1 MSYELSN
8 IINSII
14 CADCFDVLKQ
24 LPDKSVDLI
33 LTDPP
38 YGIGAGREKPHNGWA
53 DHGIRD
59 WDTSKPSPEFF
70 SEIIRVSKNQIVWG
84 GNYFSEYLPSSMGW
98 RIWDKGQR
106 DFSLADGELA
116 WTSFN
121 SALRI
126 FSYSRAAAL
135 QEGKIHPTQKPVP
148 LFKWC
153 LRDLSKPGDLILDPM
168 CGSGTT
174 ALACHA
180 LGRRYICIDKE
191 SDYVEAARNRLL
203 QFQAQGDLFA
213 GENSALVEENQT
225 NIQQSLY
232 AAGEASVQQL
242 KAEIA
247 AIATEFDRIGPGSC
261 GGEHLKSFYN
271 LVIKLRQL
279 SAV

>member
-38 YGIGAGREKPHNGWA
+38 YEINITSECMGSRQTVLPNKLLT
-53 DHGIRD
+53 
-59 WDTSKPSPEFF
+59 WDRAVPSPEFF
-70 SEIIRVSKNQIVWG
+70 AEIMRISKNQIVWG
-84 GNYFSEYLPSSMGW
+84 GNYFDLPRS
-98 RIWDKGQR
+98 RYFAVWDKGETMYGR
-106 DFSLADGELA
+106 DFAEAEYA
-116 WTSFN
+116 WVSSGGT
-121 SALRI
+121 RI
-126 FSYSRAAAL
+126 FKCSPVQLDRF
-135 QEGKIHPTQKPVP
+135 HPTQKPVP

-153 LRDLSKPGDLILDPM
+153 LTNYSKPGDLILDPM

-242 KAEIA
+242 KDEIA
-247 AIATEFDRIGPGSC
+247 AIATEFDRLGPGSC

>member
-1 MSYELSN
+1 MGWKLFCEICLSTGSWDFGQRQGDLAYGN
-8 IINSII
+8 FGGQ
-14 CADCFDVLKQ
+14 A
-24 LPDKSVDLI
+24 LI
-33 LTDPP
+33 LYVSCSWDDPP
-38 YGIGAGREKPHNGWA
+38 HTKASAFISNGAFV
-53 DHGIRD
+53 I
-59 WDTSKPSPEFF
+59 
-70 SEIIRVSKNQIVWG
+70 
-84 GNYFSEYLPSSMGW
+84 Y
-98 RIWDKGQR
+98 
-106 DFSLADGELA
+106 
-116 WTSFN
+116 
-121 SALRI
+121 
-126 FSYSRAAAL
+126 
-135 QEGKIHPTQKPVP
+135 
-148 LFKWC
+148 
-153 LRDLSKPGDLILDPM
+153 SKPGDLILDPM

-247 AIATEFDRIGPGSC
+247 AIATEFDRLGPGSC